1 MLVVVVPAGRR
12 SPKRKEREVVA
23 NIEALIPQYKSKA
36 EEDYSIFGTA
46 MIYQE
51 FGQVVELTMYEPM
64 AFYIPGG
71 RYRPDFMHILE
82 DGRIVFVEVKKN
94 KHLKSYRDSRSKLRA
109 AAVVFPFFTWVM
121 SLDLVLEVI
130 SE

>member
-1 MLVVVVPAGRR
+1 MSLNVIIAGRVA
-12 SPKRKEREVVA
+12 PKRKEKEVIA

-36 EEDYSIFGTA
+36 EEDYAIFGA
-46 MIYQE
+46 AIIHQE
-51 FGQVVELTMYEPM
+51 LGKVVELTMYEPM

-82 DGRIVFVEVKKN
+82 GGKIVFVEVKKN
-94 KHLKSYRDSRSKLRA
+94 KKLKSYRDSRAKLRA

-121 SLDLVLEVI
+121 SLDLVLEVM